1 MTTALK
7 IVETELDN
15 FVHTLMMDH
24 AEPGSQ
30 HLIWNNY
37 QEFRTAYKNI
47 IIEDPKED

>member
-1 MTTALK
+1 MATALK
-7 IVETELDN
+7 IVKTKLDN
-15 FVHTLMMDH
+15 FVHTLLMDH

-37 QEFRTAYKNI
+37 QAFRHAYENI